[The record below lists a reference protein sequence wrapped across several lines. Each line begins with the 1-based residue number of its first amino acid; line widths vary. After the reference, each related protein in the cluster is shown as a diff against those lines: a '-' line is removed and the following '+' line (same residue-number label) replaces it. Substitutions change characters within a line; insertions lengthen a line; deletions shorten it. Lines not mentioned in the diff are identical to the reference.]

1 MTFSILAAGMFEG
14 FFEAI
19 ATFLGWLYNL
29 TDSYGGAI
37 ILLTIIVMV
46 VTAPLTLKSTRSML
60 QMQRHQPEMKRLQ
73 AQYKDDRER
82 LNTEMMAFYKEN
94 GINPLSGCV
103 PVMMQA
109 PNFLVLYGVLRG
121 ITTRNGG
128 NASAIG
134 RVAGLMSTD
143 QRFEPWKLH
152 DQVFKP
158 LHLDTSGDLYKSL
171 HSSTKMSFFGV
182 DLALSPLDAL
192 RIGVVTAIPFLA
204 LIVLM
209 LISQLIQNR
218 QIQGRTKNQQ
228 INPQQQ
234 MIMKILPFTLPL
246 MSVQFPAGLG
256 LYYFVQGLCRIGL
269 QGYIT
274 RAVYG
279 PHHEKLEADELQRA
293 ERDKATKS
301 PTKGDAGKGAGSSA
315 SAPKSAKSQAVQRKA
330 SGTGPVAGRR
340 SGDPRAAGKRPSSG
354 SKDEKG

>member
-1 MTFSILAAGMFEG
+1 MYELIAWPLQVFYQIWPNY
-14 FFEAI
+14 AI
-19 ATFLGWLYNL
+19 AISMVTLLIM
-29 TDSYGGAI
+29 I
-37 ILLTIIVMV
+37 ILL
-46 VTAPLTLKSTRSML
+46 PLTLKGTRSML
-60 QMQRHQPEMKRLQ
+60 ALQKLQPELRKIQ
-73 AQYKDDRER
+73 AKYKDDRQK
-82 LNTEMMAFYKEN
+82 LNEEMMAFYKEN

-109 PNFLVLYGVLRG
+109 PIFLVLYGVLRG

-246 MSVQFPAGLG
+246 ISLQFPAGLG